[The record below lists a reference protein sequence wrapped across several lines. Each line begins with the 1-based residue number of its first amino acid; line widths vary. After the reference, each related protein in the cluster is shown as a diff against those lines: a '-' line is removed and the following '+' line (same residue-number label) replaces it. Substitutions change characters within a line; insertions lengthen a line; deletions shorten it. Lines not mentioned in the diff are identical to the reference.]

1 MFFRKKVLNKE
12 ALPKHIGF
20 IIDGNGR
27 WAKERGL
34 TRSMGHKAG
43 MLALKEAIKNSFELG
58 IKFVSIYGFSTE
70 NWNRPKDEVNF
81 LFNLFREFIKSDFNE
96 IEGKNARLNIMGDY
110 TKFPDDLVKE
120 IEKALEETKNNDGFV
135 LNLGINYGGRDEI
148 VRAVNNIIN
157 SGVKEITKENFNDY
171 LYTKGLPDPDFIVRT
186 SGEQRISNFMLWQNA
201 YSEFY
206 FPKTY
211 WPDFNKKELI
221 KSLLNYQQR
230 NRRFGAIKE
239 NKWKQGY

>member
-1 MFFRKKVLNKE
+1 MFFKKKVLNKE

-96 IEGKNARLNIMGDY
+96 VEGKNARLNIMGDY

-148 VRAVNNIIN
+148 IRAVNNIIN

-239 NKWKQGY
+239 NK

>member
-239 NKWKQGY
+239 NK

>member
-96 IEGKNARLNIMGDY
+96 VEGKNARLNIMGDY

-148 VRAVNNIIN
+148 IRAVNNIIN

-239 NKWKQGY
+239 NK